1 MKGHQH
7 PQSSSPLL
15 PPPPSKRRCSGLAA
29 AVPALVVCST
39 LLPLVYLLVLHRPAG
54 ACVRPRLG
62 SVVSPSL
69 FLADPLTNRARRVA
83 CSVLLLAAGYG
94 SDDRAAVV
102 ISTVSFATLPVRKFL
117 WSNYILLSED

>member
-7 PQSSSPLL
+7 QSSSPLL

-54 ACVRPRLG
+54 ASAPRICRL
-62 SVVSPSL
+62 PL
-69 FLADPLTNRARRVA
+69 PFLADLLTLRVSR
-83 CSVLLLAAGYG
+83 CVLRVVLLFAAGYG

-102 ISTVSFATLPVRKFL
+102 ISNVSFSTLPVQKFL
-117 WSNYILLSED
+117 IIFINYTVLKEV